1 MHLTLWQ
8 SKAQKPNHRGQ
19 TGQGQGICH
28 NLRGSAAQRFDRK
41 RSHMLFKPGLPDHL
55 KLTAGLQ
62 HRSLLAPS
70 AATHNTGML
79 SVMFCENLNNHS
91 RFTML
96 AHGQ

>member
-1 MHLTLWQ
+1 
-8 SKAQKPNHRGQ
+8 
-19 TGQGQGICH
+19 
-28 NLRGSAAQRFDRK
+28 
-41 RSHMLFKPGLPDHL
+41 MLFKPGLPDHL

-79 SVMFCENLNNHS
+79 SMMFCKNLNNHS